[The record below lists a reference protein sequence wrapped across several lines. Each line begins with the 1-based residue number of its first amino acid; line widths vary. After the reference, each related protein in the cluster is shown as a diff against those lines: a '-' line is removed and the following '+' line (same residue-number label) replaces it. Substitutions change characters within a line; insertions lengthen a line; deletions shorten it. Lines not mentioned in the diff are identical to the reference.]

1 MKGKSKPRHGMLAT
15 MKDVAV
21 EAKVSWITVSR
32 ALNSPD
38 TVSEKTHIKIREAI
52 EKLGYQPNLAAQ
64 SLASRSSR
72 IIAVIVPTIA
82 NSLYANTVQG
92 LSEILIPAGYQIL
105 LGNNAFSIDEEEKLV
120 LAFLGRRPDGVVLTS
135 PLHTKKLRQV
145 LLASGIPI
153 VETWSLPDKPLD
165 IAVGYSDREA
175 AETLAEYLL
184 GKGYRK
190 FAYITRPRAEFHFA
204 NVRWEAFRK
213 FVARF
218 REACPD
224 PLLMERPGHIQS
236 GVDAIHK
243 LLNHDTSFDALV
255 CGSSIFAVGA
265 LMELAAQGVPV
276 PERMAVAGIGNV
288 ELAPFLT
295 PPLTAISTEPYLIGL
310 KSGEMMLSRLRN
322 EKCDKDIINV
332 GVKLICRSSA

>member
-1 MKGKSKPRHGMLAT
+1 MTGNLKTRHGMDAT
-15 MKDVAV
+15 MKDVAA

-64 SLASRSSR
+64 SLASRSSK
-72 IIAVIVPTIA
+72 IIVVIVPTIA

-92 LSEILIPAGYQIL
+92 LSEILTPAGYQIL

-135 PLHTKKLRQV
+135 PLHTKKLRRV
-145 LLASGIPI
+145 LMASDIPV

-165 IAVGYSDREA
+165 MAVGYSDLEA

-184 GKGYRK
+184 DKGYRK
-190 FAYITRPRAEFHFA
+190 FAYITRPLAEFHFA
-204 NVRWEAFRK
+204 NARWEAFRNA
-213 FVARF
+213 VARF
-218 REACPD
+218 GEPCPE
-224 PLLMERPGHIQS
+224 PLLMEQPGHIQS
-236 GVDAIHK
+236 GVEAVQK
-243 LLNHDTSFDALV
+243 LLNHRIPLDALV

-265 LMELAAQGVPV
+265 LMELTAQDIPV
-276 PERMAVAGIGNV
+276 PEQMAVAGIGNV

-322 EKCDKDIINV
+322 EKCYKDILNV